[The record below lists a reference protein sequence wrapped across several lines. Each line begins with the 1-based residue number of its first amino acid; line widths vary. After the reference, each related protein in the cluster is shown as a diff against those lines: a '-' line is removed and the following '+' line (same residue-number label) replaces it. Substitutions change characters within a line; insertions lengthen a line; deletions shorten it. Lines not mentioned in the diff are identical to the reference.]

1 MEWGGPM
8 TTHTVSRLLIATWIF
23 GALGNATQAQ
33 SPEPNFG
40 ELTRLADKY
49 GTDKG
54 SSTHKYTDVYEYFL
68 IPMRN
73 QARKI
78 FEIGVAG
85 GASLFMWRD
94 FFPNAVIYGIDIEDS
109 SRLNSERVKTFVA
122 DQGNRKQLARFI
134 ASSGSAFDLI
144 LDDGGHTMDQQQISL
159 GFLFPHVKPG
169 GYYILEDVH
178 TSIMY
183 PGWGID
189 EDKKNT
195 TLAMIENFVRTGKI
209 WSKHMTPAEARYVT
223 EHVQYCNLFKGED
236 QFSITWIIKKK

>member
-1 MEWGGPM
+1 M
-8 TTHTVSRLLIATWIF
+8 TAPAGSRLLIAAWVLA
-23 GALGNATQAQ
+23 ALATGTEAQ
-33 SPEPNFG
+33 GPQPAYG

-54 SSTHKYTDVYEYFL
+54 SSTHKYTDVYEYFFM
-68 IPMRN
+68 PMRSR
-73 QARKI
+73 ATKI

-85 GASLFMWRD
+85 GASMFMWRD
-94 FFPNAVIYGIDIEDS
+94 FFPNATIYGIDIENSSKLDS
-109 SRLNSERVKTFVA
+109 DRIKTFVA
-122 DQGNRKQLARFI
+122 DQGNRQQLARFI
-134 ASSGSAFDLI
+134 AAHGSAFDLI

-169 GYYILEDVH
+169 GYYVLEDVH

-195 TLAMIENFVRTGKI
+195 TLAMIENYVRTGKI
-209 WSKHMTPAEARYVT
+209 TSKHMTPAEAAYVT
-223 EHVQYCNLFKGED
+223 SYVRYATLFKGED